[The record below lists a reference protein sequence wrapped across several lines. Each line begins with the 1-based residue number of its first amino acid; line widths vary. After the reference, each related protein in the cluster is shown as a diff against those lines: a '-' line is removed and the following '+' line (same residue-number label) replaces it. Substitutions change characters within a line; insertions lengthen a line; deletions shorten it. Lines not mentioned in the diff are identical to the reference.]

1 MSSKVNEKS
10 TKPEIWAA
18 YKELLLELQ
27 AGPIAV
33 TDNNK
38 VSELITILEQSRND
52 LITKFETTL
61 KAVDSA
67 AGDYVIA
74 EQTLAKRKTEIINE
88 LEQSRT
94 ELQTTID
101 QVHRDWEQEQ
111 SDRKRSRERETEE
124 YTYDL
129 TKKRR
134 TEEESFQTKWQV
146 KFADLNTREVTIK
159 DQEDRLAELEQSA
172 EKAPE
177 QLQKAVKE
185 ACDLLT
191 KELKTAHDA
200 ELKEVRQQLEHQK
213 SILELKLQTA
223 EASTAAKEKQLTDL
237 QKQLDNASAQLKDMA
252 VTVIRA
258 NNQPN
263 QQATTSAS

>member
-33 TDNNK
+33 SDNNK
-38 VSELITILEQSRND
+38 VSELSTILEQSKGD

-61 KAVDSA
+61 KAIDSA
-67 AGDYVIA
+67 ANDYVVA
-74 EQTLAKRKTEIINE
+74 EQTLAKRKTDIINE
-88 LEQSRT
+88 LEQSKA

-101 QVHRDWEQEQ
+101 QVRRDWEQEQ
-111 SDRKRSRERETEE
+111 SDRQRSREREAEE
-124 YTYDL
+124 YTYE
-129 TKKRR
+129 TNKKRR
-134 TEEESFQTKWQV
+134 AEEEAFQTKWQG
-146 KFADLNTREVTIK
+146 KFADLNTREEALK
-159 DQEDRLAELEQSA
+159 SQEDRLTDLEQGA

-185 ACDLLT
+185 ACDMLT
-191 KELKTAHDA
+191 KELKTAHDT
-200 ELKEVRQQLEHQK
+200 ELREVRQQLEHQK

-223 EASTAAKEKQLTDL
+223 ETSIATKDKQLTDL

-252 VTVIRA
+252 VTVIQA
-258 NNQPN
+258 ANQPM
-263 QQATTSAS
+263 QQASPSAS